1 MIGGFDDDK
10 IYNDVWKSQNGI
22 DWININQSTVFGQR
36 MMHRMFVYDDQ
47 IYMYGGKGKEGIL
60 NDCYRSKEGTMW
72 NKVELIFN

>member
-36 MMHRMFVYDDQ
+36 MMHRMFVYDD
-47 IYMYGGKGKEGIL
+47 
-60 NDCYRSKEGTMW
+60 
-72 NKVELIFN
+72 